1 MSQMHLWV
9 VELSGNSHWHWFYL
23 SSEEAVIE
31 EEEIAKYAKSIGG
44 KYLIANLSERITTIE
59 DASAFFYAVEGTQND
74 LAFT

>member
-1 MSQMHLWV
+1 MSQMHLQV
-9 VELSGNSHWHWFYL
+9 AILPGNSRWHWFYL
-23 SSEEAVIE
+23 SSGEAVIE
-31 EEEIAKYAKSIGG
+31 EEEIVEYAKSIGG